1 MTFNITKIPHPEKH
15 PEIVLLLSVFKKQV
29 YDQPE
34 IISEIF

>member
-1 MTFNITKIPHPEKH
+1 MTFNITKIPHPENTLN
-15 PEIVLLLSVFKKQV
+15 IVLLLSVFKKQV

>member
-1 MTFNITKIPHPEKH
+1 MPFNITKIPHPKNTRN
-15 PEIVLLLSVFKKQV
+15 IVMLLSVSKKQV